1 VSDLGGVGAAVHS
14 GECEPQGDGLR
25 GVAVDV
31 ARELAAGARG
41 GEVLVTQT
49 VRDLVV
55 GSPITLEPRGRRAF
69 RGVPGDWEVFAVTS
83 AGG

>member
-1 VSDLGGVGAAVHS
+1 
-14 GECEPQGDGLR
+14 LR
-25 GVAVDV
+25 GVAVDM
-31 ARELAAGARG
+31 ARDLATGAR

-55 GSPITLEPRGRRAF
+55 GSPIELDPRGRRAF

-83 AGG
+83 VGG

>member
-1 VSDLGGVGAAVHS
+1 VGAAVHC
-14 GECEPQGDGLR
+14 GECEPQEDGLR
-25 GVAVDV
+25 GVAVDL
-31 ARELAAGARG
+31 AGELAAGACG

-55 GSPITLEPRGRRAF
+55 GSPIEFEPHGRRAF
-69 RGVPGDWEVFAVTS
+69 PGVPGEWEVFAVTS